1 MYAIITISIVAII
14 VLFFGSIHKKGAIL
28 PILFIGLP
36 LAFIVN
42 LMGWNQSIHYFN
54 EMYIDDNFTIAFN
67 GVLIFTTFLVF
78 IFAPVYYKEVK
89 RPLED
94 IYALIL
100 FSLVGGLMMTAFG
113 NLVMLFLGIETL
125 SLSLYLLAGSK
136 KADPRSNEAAMK
148 YFLTGSFASGFLLF
162 GIALLYGACGSFN
175 LAEIKLYVVQNQAN
189 IPVMFSIGFLLIA
202 VGLAF
207 KIGAAP
213 FHFWIPDVYDGSP
226 TLITSYMATV
236 GKVAAFAA
244 FFRFIN
250 SSFGD
255 VDFLWKTY
263 LSVFAVATI
272 LIGNFAALYQDNVK
286 RMIAYSGV
294 AHAGYMLIAI
304 IAIKGDSAG
313 VLLLYSVSYSIATI
327 TAFAVLMMIR
337 KETGSFS
344 ITSFNGL
351 AKQNPISAFAMTI
364 AMLSLAGIPPLI
376 GFSAKYKL
384 FVTAIEQ
391 GQLALVIIAI
401 IGSIISVYFYL
412 RPVMA
417 MYFTSPTVVSNP
429 VASRNLY
436 KKQIL
441 VVTVLL
447 LILSFIPGLIIHLI

>member
-14 VLFFGSIHKKGAIL
+14 VLFCGAFGKKKMIL
-28 PILFIGLP
+28 PVIFVGLP

-67 GVLIFTTFLVF
+67 GLLLFIALLIFV
-78 IFAPVYYKEVK
+78 FAPVYYKSVK

-136 KADPRSNEAAMK
+136 KSDPRSNEAAMK

-175 LAEIKLYVVQNQAN
+175 LEDIKLYVIQNQAN
-189 IPVMFSIGFLLIA
+189 IPAMFSIGLLLMA

-207 KIGAAP
+207 KVGAAP
-213 FHFWIPDVYDGSP
+213 FHFWIPDVYEGSP
-226 TLITSYMATV
+226 TLITTYMATV

-244 FFRFIN
+244 FFRLIN

-255 VDFLWKTY
+255 VDFLWKTS
-263 LSVFAVATI
+263 LMVFAVATI
-272 LIGNFAALYQDNVK
+272 LIGNFAALYQDSVK
-286 RMIAYSGV
+286 RMMAYSGV

-304 IAIKGDSAG
+304 IALKGNAAG

-327 TAFAVLMMIR
+327 TAFAVLMMVR

-344 ITSFNGL
+344 IKSFNGL
-351 AKQNPISAFAMTI
+351 AKHNPTVAFAMTI

-376 GFSAKYKL
+376 GFSAKYQL
-384 FVTAIEQ
+384 FVSAIEQ
-391 GQLALVIIAI
+391 GQLPLVIIAI
-401 IGSIISVYFYL
+401 VGSMVSVYYYL
-412 RPVMA
+412 RPVVA
-417 MYFTSPTVVSNP
+417 MYFTRSFESTPFE
-429 VASRNLY
+429 AAKLY

-441 VVTVLL
+441 FVALL
-447 LILSFIPGLIIHLI
+447 LIILSFIPGLIINLI

>member
-14 VLFFGSIHKKGAIL
+14 VLFFGAFGKKKVIL
-28 PILFIGLP
+28 PIIFVGLP
-36 LAFIVN
+36 LAFIIN

-54 EMYIDDNFTIAFN
+54 EMYIDDNFAIAFN
-67 GVLIFTTFLVF
+67 GVLIFITMLIFVF
-78 IFAPVYYKEVK
+78 ARVYYKSVK

-136 KADPRSNEAAMK
+136 KSDPHSNEAAMK

-175 LAEIKLYVVQNQAN
+175 LEVIKQYVVQNQAN
-189 IPVMFSIGFLLIA
+189 IPAMFTIGLLLMA

-207 KIGAAP
+207 KVGVAP
-213 FHFWIPDVYDGSP
+213 FHFWIPDVYEGSP
-226 TLITSYMATV
+226 TLITTYMATV

-244 FFRFIN
+244 FFRLIN
-250 SSFGD
+250 ASFSE
-255 VDFLWKTY
+255 VDFLWKTS
-263 LSVFAVATI
+263 LIVFAVATI
-272 LIGNFAALYQDNVK
+272 LIGNFAALYQDSVK
-286 RMIAYSGV
+286 RMLAYSGV

-304 IAIKGDSAG
+304 IALKGNAAG

-327 TAFAVLMMIR
+327 TAFAVLMMVR

-344 ITSFNGL
+344 IKSFNGL
-351 AKQNPISAFAMTI
+351 AKHNPTVAFAMTI
-364 AMLSLAGIPPLI
+364 AMLSLAGIPPMI
-376 GFSAKYKL
+376 GFSAKYQL
-384 FVTAIEQ
+384 FVSAIEQ
-391 GQLALVIIAI
+391 GQLPLVIIAI
-401 IGSIISVYFYL
+401 IGSMVSVYYYL
-412 RPVMA
+412 RPVVA
-417 MYFTSPTVVSNP
+417 MYFTRSMVSEP
-429 VASRNLY
+429 FEAAKLY

-441 VVTVLL
+441 VMVILL
-447 LILSFIPGLIIHLI
+447 LILSFIPGLIILLI

>member
-14 VLFFGSIHKKGAIL
+14 VLFFGAFGKKKVIL
-28 PILFIGLP
+28 PVIFVGLP
-36 LAFIVN
+36 LAFIIN

-67 GVLIFTTFLVF
+67 GLLLFITLLIFV
-78 IFAPVYYKEVK
+78 FAPVYYKSVK

-100 FSLVGGLMMTAFG
+100 FSLVGGLMLTAFG

-136 KADPRSNEAAMK
+136 KSDIRSNEAAMK

-175 LAEIKLYVVQNQAN
+175 LEDIKLYVIQNQAN
-189 IPVMFSIGFLLIA
+189 IPAMFSIGLLLMF

-207 KIGAAP
+207 KVGAAP
-213 FHFWIPDVYDGSP
+213 FHFWVPDVYEGSP
-226 TLITSYMATV
+226 TLITTYMATV

-244 FFRFIN
+244 FFRLIN
-250 SSFGD
+250 SSFGE
-255 VDFLWKTY
+255 VDFLWKTS
-263 LSVFAVATI
+263 LIVFAVATI
-272 LIGNFAALYQDNVK
+272 LIGNFAALYQDSVK
-286 RMIAYSGV
+286 RMLAYSGV

-304 IAIKGDSAG
+304 IALKGNAAG

-327 TAFAVLMMIR
+327 TAFAVLMMVR

-344 ITSFNGL
+344 IKSFNGL
-351 AKQNPISAFAMTI
+351 AKHNPTVAFAMTI

-376 GFSAKYKL
+376 GFSAKYQL
-384 FVTAIEQ
+384 FVSAIEQ
-391 GQLALVIIAI
+391 GQLPLVIIAI
-401 IGSIISVYFYL
+401 IGSMVSVYYYL
-412 RPVMA
+412 RPVVA
-417 MYFTSPTVVSNP
+417 MYFTRSIESTPFE
-429 VASRNLY
+429 AAKLY

-441 VVTVLL
+441 VVAVLL
-447 LILSFIPGLIIHLI
+447 IILSFIPGLIINLI

>member
-1 MYAIITISIVAII
+1 MYAIITISIVAVI
-14 VLFFGSIHKKGAIL
+14 VLFFGSIHKKGVIL
-28 PILFIGLP
+28 PIIFVGLP

-67 GVLIFTTFLVF
+67 GLLIFTTFLIF

-148 YFLTGSFASGFLLF
+148 YFLAGSFASGFLLF

-175 LAEIKLYVVQNQAN
+175 LAEIKLYVIQNQAN
-189 IPVMFSIGFLLIA
+189 IPVMFTIGLLLIA

-213 FHFWIPDVYDGSP
+213 FHFWVPDVYDGSP
-226 TLITSYMATV
+226 TLITTYMATV

-250 SSFGD
+250 SGFGD
-255 VDFLWKTY
+255 VDFLWKTS
-263 LSVFAVATI
+263 LTVFAVATI

-327 TAFAVLMMIR
+327 TAFAVLMMVR

-344 ITSFNGL
+344 IKSFNGL
-351 AKQNPISAFAMTI
+351 AKHNPTVAFAMTI

-384 FVTAIEQ
+384 FVSAIEQ
-391 GQLALVIIAI
+391 GHMALVIIAI
-401 IGSIISVYFYL
+401 IGSMISVYYYL

-417 MYFTSPTVVSNP
+417 MYFTRSIESTPFE
-429 VASRNLY
+429 AAKLY

-441 VVTVLL
+441 VVTIL
-447 LILSFIPGLIIHLI
+447 LIIFSFIPGLIVNLI

>member
-1 MYAIITISIVAII
+1 
-14 VLFFGSIHKKGAIL
+14 
-28 PILFIGLP
+28 
-36 LAFIVN
+36 
-42 LMGWNQSIHYFN
+42 
-54 EMYIDDNFTIAFN
+54 
-67 GVLIFTTFLVF
+67 LIFTTFLVF

>member
-1 MYAIITISIVAII
+1 MYAIITISIVAVI
-14 VLFFGSIHKKGAIL
+14 VLFFGSIHKKGVIL
-28 PILFIGLP
+28 PIIFVGLP

-54 EMYIDDNFTIAFN
+54 EMYIDDNFPIAFN
-67 GVLIFTTFLVF
+67 GLLIFTTFLIF

-136 KADPRSNEAAMK
+136 KADSRSNEAAMK

-175 LAEIKLYVVQNQAN
+175 LAEIKLYVFQNQAN
-189 IPVMFSIGFLLIA
+189 IPVMFTIGLLLIA

-213 FHFWIPDVYDGSP
+213 FHFWVPDVYDGSP
-226 TLITSYMATV
+226 TLITTYMATV

-250 SSFGD
+250 SGFGD
-255 VDFLWKTY
+255 VDFLWKTS
-263 LSVFAVATI
+263 LTVFAVATI

-327 TAFAVLMMIR
+327 TAFAVLMMVR

-344 ITSFNGL
+344 IKSFNGL
-351 AKQNPISAFAMTI
+351 AKHNPTVAFAMTI

-384 FVTAIEQ
+384 FVSAIEQ
-391 GQLALVIIAI
+391 GHMALVIIAI
-401 IGSIISVYFYL
+401 IGSMISVYYYL

-417 MYFTSPTVVSNP
+417 MYFTRSIESTPFE
-429 VASRNLY
+429 AAKLY

-441 VVTVLL
+441 VVTIL
-447 LILSFIPGLIIHLI
+447 LIIFSFIPGLIIHLI

>member
-1 MYAIITISIVAII
+1 MYAIITISIVAFI
-14 VLFFGSIHKKGAIL
+14 VLFFGAFGKKKVIL
-28 PILFIGLP
+28 PVIFVGLSI
-36 LAFIVN
+36 AFIIN

-67 GVLIFTTFLVF
+67 GILVF
-78 IFAPVYYKEVK
+78 ITLLIFVFAPVYYKSVK

-100 FSLVGGLMMTAFG
+100 FSLVGGLMLTAFG

-136 KADPRSNEAAMK
+136 KSDIRSNEAAMK

-175 LAEIKLYVVQNQAN
+175 LEDIKLYVIQNHAN
-189 IPVMFSIGFLLIA
+189 IPAMFSIGLLLMF

-207 KIGAAP
+207 KVGAAP
-213 FHFWIPDVYDGSP
+213 FHFWIPDVYEGSP
-226 TLITSYMATV
+226 TLITTYMATV

-244 FFRFIN
+244 FFRLIN
-250 SSFGD
+250 SSFGE
-255 VDFLWKTY
+255 VDFLWKTS
-263 LSVFAVATI
+263 LIVFAVATI
-272 LIGNFAALYQDNVK
+272 LIGNFAALYQDSVK
-286 RMIAYSGV
+286 RMLAYSGV

-304 IAIKGDSAG
+304 IALKGNAAG

-327 TAFAVLMMIR
+327 TAFAVLMMVR

-344 ITSFNGL
+344 IKSFNGL
-351 AKQNPISAFAMTI
+351 AKHNPTVAFAMTI

-376 GFSAKYKL
+376 GFSAKYQL
-384 FVTAIEQ
+384 FVSAIEQ
-391 GQLALVIIAI
+391 GQLPLVIIAI
-401 IGSIISVYFYL
+401 IGSMVSVYYYL
-412 RPVMA
+412 RPVVA
-417 MYFTSPTVVSNP
+417 MYFTRSIESTPFE
-429 VASRNLY
+429 AAKLY

-441 VVTVLL
+441 VVAVLL
-447 LILSFIPGLIIHLI
+447 IILSFIPGLIINLI

>member
-1 MYAIITISIVAII
+1 MYAIITISIVAVI
-14 VLFFGSIHKKGAIL
+14 VLFFGSIHKKGVIL
-28 PILFIGLP
+28 PIIFVGLP
-36 LAFIVN
+36 LAFVVN

-67 GVLIFTTFLVF
+67 GLLIFTTFLIF
-78 IFAPVYYKEVK
+78 IFAPIYYKEVK

-189 IPVMFSIGFLLIA
+189 IPIMFSIGILLIA

-213 FHFWIPDVYDGSP
+213 FHFWVPDVYDGSP
-226 TLITSYMATV
+226 TLITTYMATV

-250 SSFGD
+250 SGFGD
-255 VDFLWKTY
+255 VDFLWKTS
-263 LSVFAVATI
+263 LTVFAVATI

-327 TAFAVLMMIR
+327 TAFAVLMMVR

-344 ITSFNGL
+344 IKSFNGL
-351 AKQNPISAFAMTI
+351 AKHNPTVAFAMTI

-384 FVTAIEQ
+384 FVSAIEQ

-401 IGSIISVYFYL
+401 IGSMISVYYYL

-417 MYFTSPTVVSNP
+417 MYFTRSIESTPFE
-429 VASRNLY
+429 AAKLY

-441 VVTVLL
+441 VVTIL
-447 LILSFIPGLIIHLI
+447 LIIFSFIPGLIIHLI

>member
-1 MYAIITISIVAII
+1 
-14 VLFFGSIHKKGAIL
+14 
-28 PILFIGLP
+28 
-36 LAFIVN
+36 
-42 LMGWNQSIHYFN
+42 
-54 EMYIDDNFTIAFN
+54 
-67 GVLIFTTFLVF
+67 
-78 IFAPVYYKEVK
+78 
-89 RPLED
+89 
-94 IYALIL
+94 
-100 FSLVGGLMMTAFG
+100 
-113 NLVMLFLGIETL
+113 
-125 SLSLYLLAGSK
+125 
-136 KADPRSNEAAMK
+136 
-148 YFLTGSFASGFLLF
+148 
-162 GIALLYGACGSFN
+162 
-175 LAEIKLYVVQNQAN
+175 
-189 IPVMFSIGFLLIA
+189 
-202 VGLAF
+202 
-207 KIGAAP
+207 
-213 FHFWIPDVYDGSP
+213 
-226 TLITSYMATV
+226 
-236 GKVAAFAA
+236 
-244 FFRFIN
+244 
-250 SSFGD
+250 
-255 VDFLWKTY
+255 
-263 LSVFAVATI
+263 
-272 LIGNFAALYQDNVK
+272 
-286 RMIAYSGV
+286 
-294 AHAGYMLIAI
+294 MLIAI

-447 LILSFIPGLIIHLI
+447 IILSFIPGLIIHLI

>member
-1 MYAIITISIVAII
+1 
-14 VLFFGSIHKKGAIL
+14 
-28 PILFIGLP
+28 
-36 LAFIVN
+36 
-42 LMGWNQSIHYFN
+42 
-54 EMYIDDNFTIAFN
+54 
-67 GVLIFTTFLVF
+67 
-78 IFAPVYYKEVK
+78 
-89 RPLED
+89 
-94 IYALIL
+94 
-100 FSLVGGLMMTAFG
+100 MMTAFG

-189 IPVMFSIGFLLIA
+189 IPIMFSIGILLIA

-213 FHFWIPDVYDGSP
+213 FHFWVPDVYDGSP
-226 TLITSYMATV
+226 TLITTYMATV

-250 SSFGD
+250 SGFGD
-255 VDFLWKTY
+255 VDFLWKTS
-263 LSVFAVATI
+263 LTVFAVATI

-327 TAFAVLMMIR
+327 TAFAVLMMVR

-344 ITSFNGL
+344 IKSFNGL
-351 AKQNPISAFAMTI
+351 AKHNPTVAFAMTI

-384 FVTAIEQ
+384 FVSAIEQ
-391 GQLALVIIAI
+391 GHMALVIIAI
-401 IGSIISVYFYL
+401 IGSMISVYYYL

-417 MYFTSPTVVSNP
+417 MYFTRSIESTPFE
-429 VASRNLY
+429 AAKLY

-441 VVTVLL
+441 VVTIL
-447 LILSFIPGLIIHLI
+447 LIIFSFIPGLIIHLI

>member
-14 VLFFGSIHKKGAIL
+14 VLFFGAFGKKKMIL
-28 PILFIGLP
+28 PVIFVGLP

-67 GVLIFTTFLVF
+67 GLLLFIALLIFV
-78 IFAPVYYKEVK
+78 FAPVYYKSVK

-136 KADPRSNEAAMK
+136 KSDPRSNEAAMK

-175 LAEIKLYVVQNQAN
+175 LEDIKLYVIQNQAN
-189 IPVMFSIGFLLIA
+189 IPAMFSIGLLLMA

-207 KIGAAP
+207 KVGAAP
-213 FHFWIPDVYDGSP
+213 FHFWIPDVYEGSP
-226 TLITSYMATV
+226 TLITTYMATV

-244 FFRFIN
+244 FFRLIN

-255 VDFLWKTY
+255 VDFLWKTS
-263 LSVFAVATI
+263 LIVFAVATI
-272 LIGNFAALYQDNVK
+272 LIGNFAALYQDSVK
-286 RMIAYSGV
+286 RMMAYSGV

-304 IAIKGDSAG
+304 IALKGNAAG

-327 TAFAVLMMIR
+327 TAFAVLMMVR

-344 ITSFNGL
+344 IKSFNGL
-351 AKQNPISAFAMTI
+351 AKHNPTVAFAMTI

-376 GFSAKYKL
+376 GFSAKYQL
-384 FVTAIEQ
+384 FVSAIEQ
-391 GQLALVIIAI
+391 GQLPLVIIAI
-401 IGSIISVYFYL
+401 VGSMVSVYYYL
-412 RPVMA
+412 RPVVA
-417 MYFTSPTVVSNP
+417 MYFTRSIESTPFE
-429 VASRNLY
+429 AAKLY

-441 VVTVLL
+441 FVALL
-447 LILSFIPGLIIHLI
+447 LIILSFIPGLIINLI

>member
-1 MYAIITISIVAII
+1 
-14 VLFFGSIHKKGAIL
+14 
-28 PILFIGLP
+28 
-36 LAFIVN
+36 
-42 LMGWNQSIHYFN
+42 
-54 EMYIDDNFTIAFN
+54 
-67 GVLIFTTFLVF
+67 
-78 IFAPVYYKEVK
+78 
-89 RPLED
+89 
-94 IYALIL
+94 
-100 FSLVGGLMMTAFG
+100 
-113 NLVMLFLGIETL
+113 MLFLGIETL

-447 LILSFIPGLIIHLI
+447 IILSFIPGLIIHLI

>member
-14 VLFFGSIHKKGAIL
+14 VLFFGAFGKKKMIL
-28 PILFIGLP
+28 PIIYVGLP

-67 GVLIFTTFLVF
+67 GILIFITLLIFV
-78 IFAPVYYKEVK
+78 FAPVYYKSVK

-136 KADPRSNEAAMK
+136 KSDPHSNEAAMK

-175 LAEIKLYVVQNQAN
+175 LEDIKLYVMQNQAN
-189 IPVMFSIGFLLIA
+189 IPAMFTIGLFLIA

-207 KIGAAP
+207 KVGAAP
-213 FHFWIPDVYDGSP
+213 FHFWIPDVYEGSP
-226 TLITSYMATV
+226 TLITTYMATV

-244 FFRFIN
+244 FFRLIN
-250 SSFGD
+250 SSFGE
-255 VDFLWKTY
+255 VDFLWKTS
-263 LSVFAVATI
+263 LIVFAAATI
-272 LIGNFAALYQDNVK
+272 LIGNFSALYQDSVK
-286 RMIAYSGV
+286 RMLAYSGV

-304 IAIKGDSAG
+304 IALKGNAAG

-327 TAFAVLMMIR
+327 TAFAVLMMVR

-344 ITSFNGL
+344 IKSFNGL
-351 AKQNPISAFAMTI
+351 AKHNPTVAFAMTI
-364 AMLSLAGIPPLI
+364 AMLSLAGIPPMI
-376 GFSAKYKL
+376 GFSAKYQL
-384 FVTAIEQ
+384 FVSAIEQ
-391 GQLALVIIAI
+391 GQLPLVIIAI
-401 IGSIISVYFYL
+401 IGSMVSVYYYL
-412 RPVMA
+412 RPVVA
-417 MYFTSPTVVSNP
+417 MYFTRSMESTPFE
-429 VASRNLY
+429 AAKLY

-441 VVTVLL
+441 VMAILL
-447 LILSFIPGLIIHLI
+447 IILSFIPGLIIQLI